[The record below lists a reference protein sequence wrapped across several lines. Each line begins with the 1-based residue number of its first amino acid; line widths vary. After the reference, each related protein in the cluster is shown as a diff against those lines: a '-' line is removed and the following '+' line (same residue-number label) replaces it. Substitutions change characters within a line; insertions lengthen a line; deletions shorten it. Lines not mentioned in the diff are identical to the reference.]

1 MIFRM
6 LRQSWLRNPRRKL
19 LSITTVFLAASLLS
33 ALMLVSIDIGD
44 QMAREMKSYGANILI
59 LPAEQA
65 ALPSL
70 DDGEDNPLEGQ
81 SSLDESELPNIMD
94 IFWRNNITGF
104 APLLSGQV
112 KLDDHR
118 VVKVIGT
125 FFDKRLTV
133 HDEDDYHTGQK
144 IISPFWHIQGEWP
157 DDEKDEILA
166 GSALA
171 RAQGWQ
177 AGMEVT
183 VGGAPVR
190 ITGLLTSGAEE
201 EDALVVP
208 LRLAQQW
215 LDKPDK
221 IQAVRV
227 SALTVPEND
236 LSKRALRDPDALDA
250 ETYDLWYCT
259 AYVSSIAHQ
268 LEEAVS
274 GSIARPIWQVAASE
288 GAIIEKIQ
296 SLLIMATCA
305 ALLAAAMGVASLM
318 TSALME
324 RSREIGLMRALG
336 ARYWQISLLFYAE
349 AILGSLAGGVLGC
362 LAGWGLAR
370 VIGWQLFNAPLKFS
384 WIVLPCVLL
393 LSVFIAMLGTW
404 FPARR
409 IARLYPADVLYGR
422 A

>member
-6 LRQSWLRNPRRKL
+6 LRQSWLRNPRRKF
-19 LSITTVFLAASLLS
+19 LSMTTVFLAASLLS

-65 ALPSL
+65 ALPAL
-70 DDGEDNPLEGQ
+70 GDGEDNPLAGQ

-104 APLLSGQV
+104 APLLSGEV
-112 KLDDHR
+112 KLDDNPA
-118 VVKVIGT
+118 VKVIGT

-133 HDEDDYHTGQK
+133 PDEDDYHTGHK

-157 DDEKDEILA
+157 DDEKDEILV

-177 AGMEVT
+177 AGREVT
-183 VGGAPVR
+183 VNGAPVR
-190 ITGLLTSGAEE
+190 IAGLLTSGAEE

-215 LDKPDK
+215 LDKPGK

-288 GAIIEKIQ
+288 GAVIEKIQ

-324 RSREIGLMRALG
+324 RSREIGLMKALG
-336 ARYWQISLLFYAE
+336 AHYWQISLLFYAE
-349 AILGSLAGGVLGC
+349 AILSSLAGGALGC

-384 WIVLPCVLL
+384 WIVAPCVLL
-393 LSVFIAMLGTW
+393 ISVFIAVAGTW

-409 IARLYPADVLYGR
+409 IARLYPAEVLYGR